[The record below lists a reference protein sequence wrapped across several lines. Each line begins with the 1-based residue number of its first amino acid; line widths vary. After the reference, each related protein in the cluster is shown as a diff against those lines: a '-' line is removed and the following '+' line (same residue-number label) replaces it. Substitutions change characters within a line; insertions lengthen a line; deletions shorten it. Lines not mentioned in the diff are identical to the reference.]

1 MELRSTNRSR
11 AWPEKEESGHKAVK
25 EWQADVSAKA
35 WIHRRVDIC
44 LQMDTEMKRSGIEV
58 TGFEGLI
65 RDLNFLYDV
74 LKVQWI
80 MHEWWQTDMNACLI
94 MINKIPQIFLDSS
107 MVEHSA
113 VNRRVVGSSP
123 TRGVSLY
130 MPIWLN
136 WQSSWFVISRLTVRV
151 RLSALF
157 VKTNSTGFETR

>member
-65 RDLNFLYDV
+65 RDLNFCMMFWRYNES
-74 LKVQWI
+74 WY
-80 MHEWWQTDMNACLI
+80 I